1 MLGAQVVVRDTIPH
15 QTFFSNSSIRLKTLV
30 GMERRMPLGKVCSY
44 RTGRLHLL
52 CNSVHSMIVM
62 RSSLTSGWLL
72 FSFLEVCIIGG
83 RTC

>member
-1 MLGAQVVVRDTIPH
+1 
-15 QTFFSNSSIRLKTLV
+15 
-30 GMERRMPLGKVCSY
+30 MERQMPLGKVCSY

-52 CNSVHSMIVM
+52 CNPVHSMIVM
-62 RSSLTSGWLL
+62 HSSLTSSRLL